1 MIGTCNTNPNELFRE
16 SKISNE
22 ALKFI
27 LFISY
32 AQVIEE
38 LKSRFSH
45 ETVSRIK
52 GFYCIPALMAKYS
65 NWKRHVKTFMIENKD
80 DMVNVNTFDAEIDLW
95 DTYWLK
101 NWNKELP
108 GTVEETLENFSK
120 LLYPNMYRVLH
131 LLAVLPVTTCS
142 CERSISTLRR
152 IKTYLRNTMG
162 QVSYFPFIS
171 LCFFLVFSL
180 Y

>member
-1 MIGTCNTNPNELFRE
+1 
-16 SKISNE
+16 
-22 ALKFI
+22 
-27 LFISY
+27 
-32 AQVIEE
+32 
-38 LKSRFSH
+38 
-45 ETVSRIK
+45 
-52 GFYCIPALMAKYS
+52 MAKYS
-65 NWKRHVKTFMIENKD
+65 NWKKRVKTFMIENKVG
-80 DMVNVNTFDAEIDLW
+80 MVNVNIFEAEIDLW

-108 GTVEETLENFSK
+108 GTVEETIENFSK

-162 QVSYFPFIS
+162 QVNYFTFIAYFFSCIS
-171 LCFFLVFSL
+171 L